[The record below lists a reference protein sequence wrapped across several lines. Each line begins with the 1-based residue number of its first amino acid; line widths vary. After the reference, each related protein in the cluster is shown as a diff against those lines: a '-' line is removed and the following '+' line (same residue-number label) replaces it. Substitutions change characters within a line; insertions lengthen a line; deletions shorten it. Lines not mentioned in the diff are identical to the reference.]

1 MTNDEPSSN
10 LARPSRSIDLPS
22 IPLAISATILLLTP
36 AACLPDGRIGVL
48 YVGCIARS
56 PPFWEM
62 RSDPLFSISFVQ
74 ATLRDWGAWGPI
86 QQAESEPQV
95 HRMVRLYMPRSYR
108 DMTSRFDVIVLANAN
123 TEAVGIQNIEMLAK
137 GVREGTM
144 GLLMS
149 GGWETFGGAF
159 GRPPWGDNAVGK
171 LLPTEDMGNIWVEFP
186 QGALYLV
193 IDRNDHE
200 LISSIP
206 WEREKPPFMT
216 NFQHNLVR
224 VREGGQL
231 LAHVESMGFKDHPAM
246 VTWELDNKNRVFA
259 LTSEIHAMSMFG
271 SSWTYYLDYGSNL
284 MIYLNR
290 RPVPQDIDLV
300 HAVRA
305 RMYELGIRR
314 SLLVSL
320 LEFCD
325 SFGANTA
332 TIIGKIDGVDE
343 LASEARP
350 AYLQLRFE
358 ETLEAYERA
367 LEMLQDIEKDAVE
380 LKNRTLLWVYVIEWL
395 SITGTAM
402 ICGFALWSLMIRRSL
417 YREVRTTKLEAYKE
431 QL

>member
-1 MTNDEPSSN
+1 MTDGPPALS
-10 LARPSRSIDLPS
+10 LPRPLRGIDLPL
-22 IPLAISATILLLTP
+22 IPLAISASILLVGP
-36 AACLPDGRIGVL
+36 AACLPDGRIGIL

-86 QQAESEPQV
+86 QQATSEPQV
-95 HRMVRLYMPRSYR
+95 HRMVRLYMPRSFR
-108 DMTSRFDVIVLANAN
+108 DMTSKFDVIVLANAN
-123 TEAVGIQNIEMLAK
+123 TEAVGIQNIEMFAK
-137 GVREGTM
+137 GVREGAM

-159 GRPPWGDNAVGK
+159 GRPPWGDNAVGQ
-171 LLPTEDMGNIWVEFP
+171 LLPTEDMGNVWVEYP
-186 QGALYLV
+186 AGGLYLV
-193 IDRNDHE
+193 IDRKDHE

-206 WEREKPPFMT
+206 WDREKAPFMT

-224 VREGGQL
+224 AREGAQL
-231 LAHVESMGFKDHPAM
+231 LAHVESMGYKDHPAM
-246 VTWELDNKNRVFA
+246 VTWELENKNRVFA
-259 LTSEIHAMSMFG
+259 LTSEIHAMSTYG
-271 SSWTYYLDYGSNL
+271 SFWTYYLDYGSNL

-314 SLLVSL
+314 SLLISL

-332 TIIGKIDGVDE
+332 TITEKIDRVDT
-343 LASEARP
+343 LTSETRP
-350 AYLQLRFE
+350 AYFQLRFE
-358 ETLEAYERA
+358 ETLEGYETA
-367 LEMLQDIEKDAVE
+367 LEMLQEIEGDAVE

-402 ICGFALWSLMIRRSL
+402 ICGFALWSLMIRRRL

-431 QL
+431 GL

>member
-1 MTNDEPSSN
+1 
-10 LARPSRSIDLPS
+10 
-22 IPLAISATILLLTP
+22 
-36 AACLPDGRIGVL
+36 
-48 YVGCIARS
+48 
-56 PPFWEM
+56 M

-159 GRPPWGDNAVGK
+159 GRPPWGDNAVGQ
-171 LLPTEDMGNIWVEFP
+171 LLPTQDMGNVWVEFP

-206 WEREKPPFMT
+206 WEREKAPFMT

-224 VREGGQL
+224 AREGAEV
-231 LAHVESMGFKDHPAM
+231 LAHVESMGYNDHPAM
-246 VTWELDNKNRVFA
+246 VTWDLDNGNRVFA
-259 LTSEIHAMSMFG
+259 LTSEIHAMSPRYG
-271 SSWTYYLDYGSNL
+271 SLWTYYLDYGSNL

-290 RPVPQDIDLV
+290 RRVPQDIDLV

-332 TIIGKIDGVDE
+332 TITAKIDEVDE
-343 LASEARP
+343 LAKEARP
-350 AYLQLRFE
+350 AYFQLRFE
-358 ETLEAYERA
+358 ETLETYKGA
-367 LEMLQDIEKDAVE
+367 LQMLQDIEKDAIE

-395 SITGTAM
+395 SITGTGM
-402 ICGFALWSLMIRRSL
+402 ICGFLLWSLMIRRRL
-417 YREVRTTKLEAYKE
+417 YREVRTTKLDAFKE